1 MSQAFSFPQATHI
14 DVNGVSLEVF
24 SAGAGKPLV
33 LCHGWPEHAFSWRHQ
48 VQPLVDAGYHVI
60 APNQRG
66 YGNSSRPEEVTEYD
80 IHKLTGDLV
89 GLLDHYGY
97 EDAVFVG
104 HDWGAI
110 NVWNL
115 ALLHPNRVA
124 GVINLSVP
132 FMERGPT
139 EWVGFWEQALGGD
152 FYIVHFNRQPGVADA
167 AFAENSRQ
175 FLTNLYRTEQWLDEP
190 LDMGPGMVMINMA
203 NSKESRGRL
212 MMSEAELQVFLDAFA
227 VSGYTGGINWYRNFT
242 RNWETTSEV
251 KQLIEAQ
258 TLMIYGKHDMVPP
271 SENLT
276 TYVPNVEVHHLDCGH
291 WIQQEK
297 PQETTEL
304 MLDWLQ
310 RHYPK

>member
-1 MSQAFSFPQATHI
+1 MDFTTSPAGTQRFRYSDAGSGPAVVLLHGFPDGPQSWSET
-14 DVNGVSLEVF
+14 N
-24 SAGAGKPLV
+24 SALVEAGYRVITPYL
-33 LCHGWPEHAFSWRHQ
+33 R
-48 VQPLVDAGYHVI
+48 GYHVDTI
-60 APNQRG
+60 VPGRG
-66 YGNSSRPEEVTEYD
+66 YGRAEIGVDVIT
-80 IHKLTGDLV
+80 
-89 GLLDHYGY
+89 LLDKLEIGS
-97 EDAVFVG
+97 AVLVG

-132 FMERGPT
+132 FMERGPS

-167 AFAENSRQ
+167 AFAANSRQ

-190 LDMGPGMVMINMA
+190 LDLGPGMVMINMA
-203 NSKESRGRL
+203 NSTESRGRL
-212 MMSEAELQVFLDAFA
+212 MMSEAELQVFVDAFA

-242 RNWETTSEV
+242 RNWETTSDV
-251 KQLIEAQ
+251 KQLVEAQ

-271 SENLT
+271 SESLT
-276 TYVPNVEVHHLDCGH
+276 TFVPNVEIHHLDCGH

-304 MLDWLQ
+304 MLNWLQ
-310 RHYPK
+310 RHYAN